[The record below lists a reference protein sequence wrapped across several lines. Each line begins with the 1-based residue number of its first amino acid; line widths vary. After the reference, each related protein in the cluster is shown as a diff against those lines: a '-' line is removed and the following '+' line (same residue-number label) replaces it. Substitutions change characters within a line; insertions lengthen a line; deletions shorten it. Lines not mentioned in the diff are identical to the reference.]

1 MSKLVHTYFV
11 PRGLSSFA
19 PSYDCWRG
27 FFEVPPGT
35 ADNSPPF
42 LTVGCPHHKTLPVPR
57 PRDERI
63 PGPIVPSRFLPSTG
77 RTLQRLRFMAHELR
91 SGFARWDFFRPWR
104 DLFRCLPQPT
114 VKTVGY
120 YRLSL
125 RDFRRPFVPQRFREQ
140 IMREY
145 IHLNS
150 TPYPNPLPLGREF
163 PQIRVSCF

>member
-1 MSKLVHTYFV
+1 MIVLMSKLVHTYFV

-42 LTVGCPHHKTLPVPR
+42 LTVGCPHHKTIPVPQ

-63 PGPIVPSRFLPSTG
+63 PGPIVLSRFLPRTG

-91 SGFARWDFFRPWR
+91 SGFVRWDFFRPRR

-114 VKTVGY
+114 VINGGL
-120 YRLSL
+120 LSV
-125 RDFRRPFVPQRFREQ
+125 VPTGLQEPVRSAAVQ
-140 IMREY
+140 GAN
-145 IHLNS
+145 HA
-150 TPYPNPLPLGREF
+150 
-163 PQIRVSCF
+163 